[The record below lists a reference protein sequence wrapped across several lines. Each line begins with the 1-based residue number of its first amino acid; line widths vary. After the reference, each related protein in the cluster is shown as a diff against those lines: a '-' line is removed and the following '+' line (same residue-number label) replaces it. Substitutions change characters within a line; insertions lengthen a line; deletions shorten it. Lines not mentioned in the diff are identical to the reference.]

1 MWFNILKVLGTKSA
15 YAQLDFDNIVEEE
28 ETNCKKRFQ
37 DICNAIERFVKQG
50 FKLKGP
56 NKEAVDLII
65 ESDAN
70 YTQLSEPKID
80 RLSYTTRKI
89 DVIFTAHEYNP
100 YVPEEIY
107 CKALEVFD
115 EIWASKTF
123 NTDIT
128 NDIDLGN
135 DYRIRPYKYEWMKG
149 VRIMDGSQGVA
160 AIYFAFGYKDK
171 HKIILNNEE
180 FTQEELFE
188 KVKGIIP

>member
-1 MWFNILKVLGTKSA
+1 MWVNILKVLGTKSA

-37 DICNAIERFVKQG
+37 DICNAIIKFTKQE
-50 FKLKGP
+50 FKIKKGKEIIDLKRNDFGDYTSLDETKRGP
-56 NKEAVDLII
+56 IH
-65 ESDAN
+65 
-70 YTQLSEPKID
+70 
-80 RLSYTTRKI
+80 
-89 DVIFTAHEYNP
+89 VIFTAHEYSPN
-100 YVPEEIY
+100 VPEEIY

-123 NTDIT
+123 NTDTT

-135 DYRIRPYKYEWMKG
+135 DYRIRPIKYEQMKG
-149 VRIMDGSQGVA
+149 VRIMDGAQGVA
-160 AIYFAFGYKDK
+160 VIYFAFGNKRN
-171 HKIILNNEE
+171 HTIILNNEE